1 MKQNGVVTK
10 LLDPGYAEVAVERGT
25 ACGHCSGCGECVY
38 GKRILVRA
46 KNTVFAKP
54 GERIVLES
62 ETGVITRTALM
73 VYMIPVALLFIGY
86 AVGAALGL
94 AQDMCIAASGV
105 GVAIGAFIV
114 VIIGNR
120 QKKIDFRITGYRN

>member
-10 LLDPGYAEVAVERGT
+10 LLDKGYAEVTVERGT

-38 GKRILVRA
+38 GKRIVVRA
-46 KNTVFAKP
+46 ENTIFAQP
-54 GERIVLES
+54 GERIILES

-86 AVGAALGL
+86 GVGVALGFG
-94 AQDMCIAASGV
+94 QDMCIASSGV
-105 GVAIGAFIV
+105 GVAIGAALV
-114 VIIGNR
+114 VLIGNR